1 MRAIGTRIAGVLFL
15 LLLFCLGTATHAT
28 QASPGVLITE
38 VSPHELEFVELYNP
52 TEHVVGL
59 QGFWLCYYPANRDSW
74 ENPSR
79 TKQFPDGAVIKP
91 HGYYLI
97 ALGETCQVDSLTVD
111 WCVYQSK
118 QLKAFSGTVAVFE
131 GLPSENTLLDAVGW
145 GETGLYLGS
154 PAPSPPK
161 GMSVSRHPGESRFEV
176 FRDTQNNLCDFSIE
190 EPAPSNSEVD
200 AVLFLSQEAEPTIEA
215 GELEW
220 QVTVC
225 SRSLSPGI
233 FEISLDNE
241 LGLKMNCS
249 ACKQELGPGE
259 CAEATVRVNTGS
271 GYDFYTLDLETSGRD
286 ADDNEII
293 EIGWVRYSGEEI
305 VQTFSSLVYFAG
317 ELDYFIT
324 YLTGITTEELRD
336 APLLMDVLPGVLEEL
351 RGSPVVVYSRNRFD
365 QRFLASAAEKLGLDT
380 QMLSWIDAYAWAKE
394 AFPLLESHAL
404 AAVAKHL
411 EIGSQQ
417 HRALADALM
426 AGNVFLESLKRLGS
440 EIRISV
446 HVAGSYYANAASSLY
461 LDASVLLW
469 TNQ

>member
-1 MRAIGTRIAGVLFL
+1 MRAIGTRIAGVIL
-15 LLLFCLGTATHAT
+15 LLLFCVGTATHAT

-52 TEHVVGL
+52 TEHVVDL
-59 QGFWLCYYPANRDSW
+59 QGFWLCYYPADRDSW
-74 ENPSR
+74 EKPSR
-79 TKQFPDGAVIKP
+79 ARQFPDGAAIRP
-91 HGYYLI
+91 YRYYLI
-97 ALGETCQVDSLTVD
+97 ALGETCQVDSLGVD

-118 QLKAFSGTVAVFE
+118 QLKAISGTVAVFGGE
-131 GLPSENTLLDAVGW
+131 PSENTLLDVVGW
-145 GETGLYLGS
+145 GETGLYLGN
-154 PAPSPPK
+154 PTPSPPQ
-161 GMSVSRHPGESRFEV
+161 GMSVSRRPGESRLEV

-190 EPAPSNSEVD
+190 EPAPSSSEVG
-200 AVLFLSQEAEPTIEA
+200 AVLFLSQEAEPTIDT

-233 FEISLDNE
+233 FEISLDDE
-241 LGLKMNCS
+241 LGLRTNCS
-249 ACKQELGPGE
+249 VCKQELGPGE
-259 CAEATVRVNTGS
+259 CAEFTVRVNTDS
-271 GYDFYTLDLETSGRD
+271 GYDFYTLDLETSGLN
-286 ADDNEII
+286 AEDNEII
-293 EIGWVRYSGEEI
+293 EIGWGHYSGEEV

-317 ELDYFIT
+317 ELNPVIT
-324 YLTGITTEELRD
+324 YLTGITTEELKD
-336 APLLMDVLPGVLEEL
+336 APLLIDVLPGVLEEL

-365 QRFLASAAEKLGLDT
+365 QRFLASAAEKLDLDT

-417 HRALADALM
+417 HRALADAVM
-426 AGNVFLESLKRLGS
+426 AGDVFLESLKRLGG

-446 HVAGSYYANAASSLY
+446 HVAGSDYANAAFSVH
-461 LDASVLLW
+461 LDLSELLR